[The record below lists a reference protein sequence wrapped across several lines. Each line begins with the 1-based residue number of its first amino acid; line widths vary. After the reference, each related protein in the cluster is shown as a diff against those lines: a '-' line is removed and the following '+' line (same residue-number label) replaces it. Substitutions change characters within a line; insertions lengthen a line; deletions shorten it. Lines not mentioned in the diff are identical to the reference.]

1 MPVKVGETLVISLRL
16 AIVRGCHVYI
26 ESGAIRNATLPS
38 LPKNQT
44 LGALPE
50 SKVIIK
56 TL

>member
-16 AIVRGCHVYI
+16 AIARRCHVYI